1 METNCILNY
10 LQTHTH
16 SQSERRQLGLKLGE
30 YVKLGQDVK
39 PRYETLRNL
48 TKFPLNATKVCA
60 TSPHQQLFHFATN
73 TKTKIKKHPLLRI
86 TSSIHDDPPK
96 CLKLF

>member
-73 TKTKIKKHPLLRI
+73 TKTKIKNTHCCALQAQFMMLTPNV
-86 TSSIHDDPPK
+86 
-96 CLKLF
+96 